1 MAHRLSLVVAT
12 KDRPDD
18 LHRML
23 TSLQNQAMAPA
34 EIIVVDGSSDPVESI
49 LKQFPVL
56 PLRYLRHLLP
66 SAAAQR
72 NAGIQAC
79 SPDATLIGFSD
90 DDILFEPKA
99 FEFMMR
105 FWDKTPPDTLGAAF
119 NLRNYPQRG
128 PSFFKTSR
136 LAEALGFYSHEPGKV
151 SRSGW
156 QTVIPG
162 LAQNQFVD
170 WLPTTAVTFRKEAF
184 QVSLFDDFFESYSY
198 LEDLDLSYSMSRV
211 GRLAVVAEA
220 GYSHFPSPSGRVTSF
235 QFGRYE
241 VRNRLHFVRK
251 HNLSLSLCYL
261 GLAIRLAMSI
271 GNGIVG
277 MDRSQLKRALGN
289 VIELLSG
296 MGPSRSDNELQASNR
311 QKSSLQTPAYRASD
325 HLPPKE

>member
-1 MAHRLSLVVAT
+1 MTHCLSLVVAT

-18 LHRML
+18 LRKML
-23 TSLQNQAMAPA
+23 TSLQNQTMTPT
-34 EIIVVDGSSDPVESI
+34 EIIVVDASANPVESI
-49 LKQFPVL
+49 LKEFPIL

-72 NAGIQAC
+72 NAGIQA
-79 SPDATLIGFSD
+79 SAPSATLIGFAD
-90 DDILFEPKA
+90 DDILFEPGA
-99 FEFMMR
+99 FEHLLR
-105 FWDKTPPDTLGAAF
+105 FWDSAPFDTLGASF

-128 PSFFKTSR
+128 PSFFKHSKIS
-136 LAEALGFYSHEPGKV
+136 EALGLYSPRPGSV

-162 LAQNQFVD
+162 LSETQYVD

-184 QVSLFDDFFESYSY
+184 QVSLFDAFYESYSY
-198 LEDLDLSYSMSRV
+198 LEDLDLSYTIGRV

-220 GYSHFPSPSGRVTSF
+220 GFAHFPSSSGRVTLL

-241 VRNRLHFVRK
+241 VRNRIHFVRK
-251 HNLSLSLCYL
+251 HNLSLPRCYL

-271 GNGIVG
+271 GNGIVR

-296 MGPSRSDNELQASNR
+296 MGRSRSDNELQASNR

-325 HLPPKE
+325 RLPPKE